1 MIKLIAIGQYFP
13 RFTDSSLTQ
22 LFKFKKLESLEIG
35 RLKIEDDT
43 DYSKY
48 DFFIANILTEL
59 PGLKDLD
66 IEEITFEK
74 VKILMKQT
82 PQRTL
87 QLNLD
92 HLQESELASLKKLF
106 PNLN

>member
-1 MIKLIAIGQYFP
+1 MIKFIAIGKYFP
-13 RFTDSSLTQ
+13 RFTDSSLTR

-35 RLKIEDDT
+35 MLKIEDDT

-66 IEEITFEK
+66 IEEITFDDVE
-74 VKILMKQT
+74 ILMKHT
-82 PQRTL
+82 PQRIL

-92 HLQESELASLKKLF
+92 HLQESELASLKNLF